1 MQQQI
6 SIRQAT
12 INDAAFIAQT
22 VAMAI
27 EDEKILRDYAGEN
40 YIQVFETIA
49 TAETTQY
56 SYLNTLIAETEKG
69 NILGAVIGYDGKKL
83 SQLKQATLDIV
94 KQLTAL
100 QPQISDEA
108 DKDEFYI
115 DSLAVHPDNRNKKIG
130 TKLLKAICKKATE
143 EKHQKIGLLVD
154 TSNIKAEKLYTSV
167 GFRQV
172 GYKCFFSHTM
182 KHLQISKS
190 DEAN

>member
-12 INDAAFIAQT
+12 INDAPFIAEI

-27 EDEKILRDYAGEN
+27 EDKNILLNYAGEN
-40 YIQVFETIA
+40 YIRVFETIA

-115 DSLAVHPDNRNKKIG
+115 DSLAVHPDHRNKKIG

-143 EKHQKIGLLVD
+143 EKHQRRINKIKEYEE
-154 TSNIKAEKLYTSV
+154 N
-167 GFRQV
+167 
-172 GYKCFFSHTM
+172 
-182 KHLQISKS
+182 
-190 DEAN
+190 N

>member
-12 INDAAFIAQT
+12 INDAPFIAQT

-27 EDEKILRDYAGEN
+27 EDKNILLNYAGEN
-40 YIQVFETIA
+40 YIRVFETIA

-108 DKDEFYI
+108 DKVRCF
-115 DSLAVHPDNRNKKIG
+115 
-130 TKLLKAICKKATE
+130 LL
-143 EKHQKIGLLVD
+143 
-154 TSNIKAEKLYTSV
+154 
-167 GFRQV
+167 
-172 GYKCFFSHTM
+172 
-182 KHLQISKS
+182 
-190 DEAN
+190 